1 LMESKENNLSD
12 AKYVHELSKDDI
24 LGLEFDDLEDV
35 YEFYKEYASA
45 MGFGVRKG
53 SCRRNK
59 DGIEVMK
66 HFACSK
72 EGHKVEKWEK
82 AREPAERHAEVNDG
96 DVQVTLLYFGVKKEI
111 DNGFYMKH
119 TTYDDNKL
127 KNIFWADSTSRS
139 DYACFGDVLAFD
151 TIYKKNTFNLPL
163 LVFIGVNHHHMTTI
177 FALALLTNE
186 DAESYIWAL
195 TTFLESSLA
204 KERKTLLEFVRAI
217 EDEIKNIRNNEIGE
231 DYISIHTEP
240 VSSQIFKVIE
250 KYTASVYTGR
260 TFKKFIDEM
269 RLQQLF
275 YHECRIDNE
284 PSIRVYHLMKLCH
297 VASQFVETFNK
308 ARSEIASLTRR
319 YDEICKVNTDGISN
333 LTEHVYDPTRVKVK
347 GKVGA
352 KTKWKKKPRKCGNCK
367 KEGHTRNKCP
377 QLELTLYSLE
387 SSSCLLDDNDVDVY
401 ERNKEVWPSQLE
413 TLFGGDSLEV
423 FTRSYFCVAG
433 ALVGLLKPGRMSMFG
448 TLL

>member
-1 LMESKENNLSD
+1 MESKENNLSD

-82 AREPAERHAEVNDG
+82 AREPA
-96 DVQVTLLYFGVKKEI
+96 
-111 DNGFYMKH
+111 
-119 TTYDDNKL
+119 
-127 KNIFWADSTSRS
+127 
-139 DYACFGDVLAFD
+139 
-151 TIYKKNTFNLPL
+151 
-163 LVFIGVNHHHMTTI
+163 
-177 FALALLTNE
+177 
-186 DAESYIWAL
+186 
-195 TTFLESSLA
+195 SLA

-448 TLL
+448 TLLVIWGLVNV